1 MHRQL
6 RTLGSIGAIAC
17 GAAWLCQPGMA
28 AYPEKPISII
38 VTAAVGGSIDALS
51 RQLGQFWETAIG
63 KGFVIDNKEGGGG
76 VTGVRYFM
84 SRPDDGYS
92 IMVCTEAH
100 LTTAL
105 QKTDTFTLDDLDII
119 NVQQFDPTS
128 ITVRADSRFKSIDD
142 LIKEAR
148 ANPGSLSWGS
158 PASGSAALVGKL
170 MAREF
175 GLQVRFVPQ
184 DSGASSDTALLGGH
198 VDFKLGT
205 AAGDFAELGDKVRV
219 LAIAAPKRVH
229 FLPDVPTLDELAKKY
244 GFKAV
249 ATLGT
254 ARIVAV
260 RASLKAK
267 HPDRYKQIVDSY
279 KAAFHNPA
287 YQEVLKK
294 TGQAPATQFM
304 IPAEAN
310 ALMRELYEGSIK
322 SRKEFGG

>member
-1 MHRQL
+1 MLTHL
-6 RTLGSIGAIAC
+6 RVLGSIAGVVL
-17 GAAWLCQPGMA
+17 GAAFLA
-28 AYPEKPISII
+28 APALAQYPDKPITIV

-51 RQLGQFWETAIG
+51 RQLGQSWEPAIG

-84 SRPDDGYS
+84 SRPDDGYT

-105 QKTDTFTLDDLDII
+105 QKTDTFTLDDLEVI

-128 ITVRADSRFKSIDD
+128 ITVRADSRFKTIDD
-142 LIKEAR
+142 LIKEAKEKP
-148 ANPGSLSWGS
+148 NTLTWGS
-158 PASGSAALVGKL
+158 PTSGSAALVGKL
-170 MAREF
+170 WAKSF

-184 DSGASSDTALLGGH
+184 DSGASSDTALMGGH
-198 VDFKLGT
+198 VDIKLGT

-229 FLPDVPTLDELAKKY
+229 FLPNVPTVDELAKKY
-244 GFKAV
+244 GVEPIAN
-249 ATLGT
+249 LGT

-260 RASLKAK
+260 RASLKTK

-304 IPAEAN
+304 TPTEAN
-310 ALMRELYEGSIK
+310 VLIRQLYEGSIK